1 MASVP
6 KISVVKLDKVTQF
19 APLVALG
26 FYVRATDLLSP
37 IYSRLHFPKGMHTED
52 PVAAMIDLWISMLAG
67 CRSVSQI
74 NTKIRPDLPL
84 AAAWGRQQFKEQ
96 STIARVLD
104 GCRQEQVEQLRDAV
118 NVLYQWL
125 GQSPRHEW
133 RSKSP
138 LMVDI
143 DLTGLPAGRQAEGS
157 VPGYYSGKRGC
168 VYGNYAASAQPP
180 TAKVS
185 VRSFFPVMC

>member
-1 MASVP
+1 MASAP

-37 IYSRLHFPKGMHTED
+37 IYNRVHFPKGMHTEE

-84 AAAWGRQQFKEQ
+84 AAAWGRPQFKEQ
-96 STIARVLD
+96 STIAQALADGIAHLEGVTFCLNRLLD
-104 GCRQEQVEQLRDAV
+104 PTPTISAL
-118 NVLYQWL
+118 
-125 GQSPRHEW
+125 
-133 RSKSP
+133 
-138 LMVDI
+138 
-143 DLTGLPAGRQAEGS
+143 DLTDHPELKTVGTQTVAVDRYNQLLGG
-157 VPGYYSGKRGC
+157 
-168 VYGNYAASAQPP
+168 AA
-180 TAKVS
+180 
-185 VRSFFPVMC
+185 

>member
-1 MASVP
+1 MQSVP
-6 KISVVKLDKVTQF
+6 KISVAKLEKVTQF
-19 APLVALG
+19 GPLVALG

-37 IYSRLHFPKGMHTED
+37 IYSRMQFPKGTHTEE
-52 PVAAMIDLWISMLAG
+52 PVEALIDLWISMLAG

-74 NTKIRPDLPL
+74 NTKIRPDRPL
-84 AAAWGRQQFKEQ
+84 AAAWGRSQFKEQ

-104 GCRQEQVEQLRDAV
+104 GCSWEQVEQLRAAVDA
-118 NVLYQWL
+118 LYQWL

-133 RSKSP
+133 SSSP

-157 VPGYYSGKRGC
+157 VPGYYSGKRGSVC
-168 VYGNYAASAQPP
+168 GNFAASAPPP

-185 VRSFFPVMC
+185 LRFFFPAMC

>member
-1 MASVP
+1 MSSVP
-6 KISVVKLDKVTQF
+6 KISVVKLKGVTQF

-26 FYVRATDLLSP
+26 FYVRANDLLSP
-37 IYSRLHFPKGMHTED
+37 IYSRLDFPEGMHTEE
-52 PVAAMIDLWISMLAG
+52 PVEAIIDLWISMLAG

-74 NTKIRPDLPL
+74 NTKIRPDRPL
-84 AAAWGRQQFKEQ
+84 AAAWGRGQFKEQ

-104 GCRQEQVEQLRDAV
+104 ECSSEQVEQLRDAV

-125 GQSPRHEW
+125 GQSPHHEW
-133 RSKSP
+133 KRSP

-143 DLTGLPAGRQAEGS
+143 DLTGLPAGRQAKGS

-168 VYGNYAASAQPP
+168 VCGNSVALAQPP
-180 TAKVS
+180 MAKVS
-185 VRSFFPVMC
+185 AHSSFQAMC